1 MSAKLF
7 LNVLLTGYAFLLK
20 PLTKSESHGQISDY
34 EVILWSPEEN
44 SQQTLTLPQ
53 SVYSLPINVTD
64 RGSKVTVTVTAR
76 NPAGVSPPANIV
88 IPRHLP
94 GKNGGGNGSSSPD
107 TYQVRMWEKGGRIQR
122 LRIGLRI
129 YDQFGF

>member
-1 MSAKLF
+1 VSAKLF
-7 LNVLLTGYAFLLK
+7 LNVLLTGYPFLLK
-20 PLTKSESHGQISDY
+20 PLTKSESHGQISGY

-76 NPAGVSPPANIV
+76 NPAGVSLPANVVIPRYLPGKNGGKRVV

-94 GKNGGGNGSSSPD
+94 GKNGGG
-107 TYQVRMWEKGGRIQR
+107 KGAE
-122 LRIGLRI
+122 
-129 YDQFGF
+129 YSVSE